1 MPATPERAHDAS
13 GNVLGFDF
21 GRRLI
26 GIAVG
31 NRLTARARALEAVP
45 NGQWPRLDALV
56 REWSPDLFVVGL
68 PLTLDGA
75 EPAIARAARAF
86 ARELE
91 LRFQRPAELV
101 DERYS
106 SREAAAR
113 FAERRASGTARRGDA
128 AAIDAIA
135 AEVILDGWLA
145 QAHDA

>member
-31 NRLTARARALEAVP
+31 NRLTARARALESVP

-68 PLTLDGA
+68 PLALDGA

-86 ARELE
+86 ARDLE
-91 LRFQRPAELV
+91 QRFDRPAELV

-113 FAERRASGTARRGDA
+113 FAERRAGGAARRGDA
-128 AAIDAIA
+128 AAIDALA
-135 AEVILDGWLA
+135 AEVILDAWLA
-145 QAHDA
+145 QAHNA